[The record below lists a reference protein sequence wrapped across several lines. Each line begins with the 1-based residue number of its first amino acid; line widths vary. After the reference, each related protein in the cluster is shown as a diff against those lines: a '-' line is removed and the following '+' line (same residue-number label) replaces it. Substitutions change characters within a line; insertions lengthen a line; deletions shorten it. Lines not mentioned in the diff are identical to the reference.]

1 MLIIAFFPI
10 LIEVL
15 FWSRA
20 FKQRTDI
27 RAVNGRS
34 IDNPL
39 RHLKFI
45 FNPMAMLCSSF
56 DFYTRIVCQP
66 VRLSLKNLH
75 SHHNFKSDRKNCSL
89 QIEMP
94 SSTYVIY
101 LVVQYLCLFLHVHT
115 VYGMVMKI
123 LIQRVIY
130 YIPNAIYSTI
140 YRV

>member
-75 SHHNFKSDRKNCSL
+75 SHHNFKRDRKNCSL

-94 SSTYVIY
+94 NSTYVIY
-101 LVVQYLCLFLHVHT
+101 LLYNIYVCFY
-115 VYGMVMKI
+115 MSI
-123 LIQRVIY
+123 L
-130 YIPNAIYSTI
+130 STI
-140 YRV
+140 W

>member
-75 SHHNFKSDRKNCSL
+75 SHHNFKSDRKKLFSPDRNAK
-89 QIEMP
+89 Q
-94 SSTYVIY
+94 YVRDIP
-101 LVVQYLCLFLHVHT
+101 VVQYLYVCF
-115 VYGMVMKI
+115 YMSI
-123 LIQRVIY
+123 L
-130 YIPNAIYSTI
+130 STI
-140 YRV
+140 W

>member
-66 VRLSLKNLH
+66 VRLILKNLH

-101 LVVQYLCLFLHVHT
+101 LLYNIYIFVFTCPYCLR
-115 VYGMVMKI
+115 YGNEDIDTKSD
-123 LIQRVIY
+123 LLY
-130 YIPNAIYSTI
+130 T
-140 YRV
+140 

>member
-66 VRLSLKNLH
+66 VRLILKNLH
-75 SHHNFKSDRKNCSL
+75 SHHNFKSDLKNCSL

-94 SSTYVIY
+94 NSTYVIY
-101 LVVQYLCLFLHVHT
+101 LLYNIYVCFY
-115 VYGMVMKI
+115 MSI
-123 LIQRVIY
+123 L
-130 YIPNAIYSTI
+130 STI
-140 YRV
+140 W